1 MRQDSRPGFIIF
13 TGCKHSTPC
22 DGVNDHRPECPRSDR
37 SRLLRRLAGTD
48 CADCEFVRY
57 ALEMGYIPEARRR
70 KKRKPNDTL
79 TLRGGPKGT
88 DA

>member
-1 MRQDSRPGFIIF
+1 
-13 TGCKHSTPC
+13 
-22 DGVNDHRPECPRSDR
+22 
-37 SRLLRRLAGTD
+37 LRRLAGTD